1 MPMTQ
6 NS

>member
-1 MPMTQ
+1 MTQ